1 MPYSYSNAERAQI
14 LVEALPYIKKHS
26 GKIVVIKYGGNA
38 MINETLKQQ
47 VMEENSRSWKISCCC
62 GT

>member
-47 VMEENSRSWKISCCC
+47 VMEDIVLL
-62 GT
+62 